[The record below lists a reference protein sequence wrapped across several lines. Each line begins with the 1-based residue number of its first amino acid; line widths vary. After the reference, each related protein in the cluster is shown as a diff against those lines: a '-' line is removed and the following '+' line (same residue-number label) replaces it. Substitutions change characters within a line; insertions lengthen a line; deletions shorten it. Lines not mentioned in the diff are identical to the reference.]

1 VENLVFTSIATIELL
16 ACGFIATIVFV
27 AFKRL
32 YAESLT
38 DNQQAMHEF
47 SLQPNAGDTI
57 HNQFLL
63 GLAIEVDEMR
73 HQEAATTNEVD
84 KEQYRQSMNTVSIE
98 VVDTVLAMNG
108 FDPHAGEI
116 FDEEEGELSDKVF
129 HLSDYTSPKKD

>member
-1 VENLVFTSIATIELL
+1 VADIASIIFTGLNVMVIWLLTVQIA
-16 ACGFIATIVFV
+16 V
-27 AFKRL
+27 AFKKL
-32 YAESLT
+32 YKESLT

-47 SLQPNAGDTI
+47 GLQPNASDTI

-108 FDPHAGEI
+108 FDPHAGEF

-129 HLSDYTSPKKD
+129 HLSDYASPKKD